1 MKMTPAMEA
10 YTRQVAAEIGRDPAE
25 LIAEGEQHMDA
36 GYHSAA
42 AAHAA
47 DTAAMSRISGT
58 GLSTYGGGPLA
69 ASELEAEPG

>member
-47 DTAAMSRISGT
+47 DTAAMSRISGA
-58 GLSTYGGGPLA
+58 GLSAYGGGPLA

>member
-42 AAHAA
+42 AAAHAA
-47 DTAAMSRISGT
+47 DTAAMSRISGSPACPPT
-58 GLSTYGGGPLA
+58 A
-69 ASELEAEPG
+69 AAPSPPAS